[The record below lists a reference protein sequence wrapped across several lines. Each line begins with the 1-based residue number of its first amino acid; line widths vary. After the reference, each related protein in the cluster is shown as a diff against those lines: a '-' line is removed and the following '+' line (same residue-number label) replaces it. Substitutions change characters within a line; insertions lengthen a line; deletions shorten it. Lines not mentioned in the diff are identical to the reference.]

1 MVHSAKA
8 TESEAALKIERL
20 SAELRAHDIA
30 YHQKDAPTVS
40 DAEYDAMKR
49 ELKAL
54 EETYPHLAEQNSP
67 TKAVGAAPASGFKKH
82 KHLKPMLSLDNAF
95 DREDV
100 EDFLG
105 RVRRFLGLPEDE
117 TIECLCE
124 PKIDGVSFSATYK
137 DGKYATGSTRG
148 DGTEGEDITENLATV
163 GLPKTLSVPNP
174 PTLIEI
180 RGEVYM
186 DKRDF
191 LKLNERRKA
200 EEEPLFANPRNAA
213 AGSLRQLD
221 VSITESRKLHY
232 FAYGL
237 GEVEGLEIATQH
249 DFVMWC
255 KEVGFITNSETGIV
269 HDVNKIVQ
277 LHETLLRDRPN
288 LSYDIDGM
296 VIKVNR
302 LGWQQRLG
310 TVGRTPRWAIAY
322 KFPAEQAITVLEK
335 IDIQV
340 GRTGALTPVARLT
353 PVNVGGVLV
362 SNATL
367 HNEDEIERKDIRE
380 GDTVRIQRAGDVI
393 PQIVAVEKDKRPAAS
408 QAYHYPEICP
418 VCGSPAVREED
429 EAVRRCTGGLVC
441 KAQQVERL
449 KHFVS
454 RRAFD
459 IDGLGDKQIE
469 AFWQEGMIT
478 APADI
483 FTLEARNGAD
493 FPAIETREGFGEKST
508 TKLFA
513 AIEKAREVSLER
525 FIYALGIRHIGEGN
539 GSLLARHYGT
549 LAHWTNEMEKVAAG
563 DEAAKE
569 ELLSIHGVGDSVA
582 EAVHD
587 FFAVPEQKHL
597 FEALCQQVNVRDAE
611 KVASDSPVAGKT
623 VVFTGALTM
632 SRDEAKAEA
641 QSLGAKVAGSVSAK
655 TEYVVAGEDAGS
667 KLTKAKELGVKVLT
681 EAEWK
686 QLIGKA

>member
-1 MVHSAKA
+1 MAQSAKVS
-8 TESEAALKIERL
+8 ESEAASEIERL

-30 YHQKDAPTVS
+30 YHQKDAPSIT
-40 DAEYDAMKR
+40 DADYDAMKR
-49 ELKAL
+49 QLKAL
-54 EETYPHLAEQNSP
+54 EAAFPHLAEKDSP
-67 TKAVGAAPASGFKKH
+67 TKSVGAAPASGFKKH

-95 DREDV
+95 DAADV

-117 TIECLCE
+117 VIECLCE
-124 PKIDGVSFSATYK
+124 PKIDGVSFSATYRN
-137 DGKYATGSTRG
+137 GNYVSGSTRG

-163 GLPKTLSVPNP
+163 GLPKQLKAANP
-174 PTLIEI
+174 PALIEI

-200 EEEPLFANPRNAA
+200 EDEAVFANPRNAA

-221 VSITESRKLHY
+221 VSITASRTLHY

-237 GEVEGLEIATQH
+237 GEVQGLELETQH
-249 DFVMWC
+249 DFVEWC
-255 KEVGFITNSETGIV
+255 KQAGFTTNIETGIV
-269 HDVNKIVQ
+269 QDADKISK
-277 LHETLLRDRPN
+277 LHEKLLHQRPD
-288 LSYDIDGM
+288 LPYDIDGM

-302 LGWQQRLG
+302 LDWQQRLG

-353 PVNVGGVLV
+353 PINVGGVIV

-367 HNEDEIERKDIRE
+367 HNEDEINRKDIRE

-393 PQIVAVEKDKRPAAS
+393 PQIVAVEADKRPS
-408 QAYHYPEICP
+408 GSKPYAYPNTCP

-441 KAQQVERL
+441 RAQQVERL

-459 IDGLGDKQIE
+459 IDGLGEKQVD
-469 AFWQEGMIT
+469 AFWQESMIS

-483 FTLEARNGAD
+483 FTLKARNGTH
-493 FPAIETREGFGEKST
+493 FPALEAREGWGEKSA

-513 AIEKAREVSLER
+513 AIEKARNVSLER
-525 FIYALGIRHIGEGN
+525 FIYSLGIRHIGEGN
-539 GSLLARHYGT
+539 AALLARHYGT
-549 LAHWTNEMEKVAAG
+549 LAHWTAEMEKIASG
-563 DEAAKE
+563 DAAAKE
-569 ELLSIHGVGDSVA
+569 ELLLVHGVGNSVA
-582 EAVHD
+582 DAVHD
-587 FFAVPEQKHL
+587 FFAIPEQRAM
-597 FEALCQQVNVRDAE
+597 FDALCQQVNVRDAE

-623 VVFTGALTM
+623 VVFTGSLTM

-641 QSLGAKVAGSVSAK
+641 QALGAKVAGSVSAK
-655 TEYVVAGEDAGS
+655 TDYVVAGEDAGS
-667 KLTKAKELGVKVLT
+667 KLNKAKELGVRVLSET
-681 EAEWK
+681 EWK
-686 QLIGKA
+686 ALIGKA

>member
-1 MVHSAKA
+1 MAQSAKVS
-8 TESEAALKIERL
+8 EREAAMEIERL
-20 SAELRAHDIA
+20 STELRAHDIA
-30 YHQKDAPTVS
+30 YHQKDAPTIS

-54 EETYPHLAEQNSP
+54 EEKYPHLAEKNSP
-67 TKAVGAAPASGFKKH
+67 TKSVGAAPASGFKKH
-82 KHLKPMLSLDNAF
+82 KHLKPMLSLENAF
-95 DREDV
+95 DGEDV
-100 EDFLG
+100 EDFFA
-105 RVRRFLGLPEDE
+105 RVRRFLGLSADE
-117 TIECLCE
+117 VIECLCE
-124 PKIDGVSFSATYK
+124 PKIDGISFSATYK
-137 DGKYATGSTRG
+137 NGKYVTGSTRG

-163 GLPKTLSVPNP
+163 GLPKTLNVTKP
-174 PTLIEI
+174 PAVVEI

-221 VSITESRKLHY
+221 VSITESRKLNY

-237 GEVEGLEIATQH
+237 GEAEDFEIETQH
-249 DFVMWC
+249 DFVTWC
-255 KEVGFITNSETGIV
+255 KQAGFVTNSETGIA
-269 HDVNKIVQ
+269 HDAEKIGK
-277 LHETLLRDRPN
+277 LHEKLLHQRPD
-288 LSYDIDGM
+288 LPYDIDGM

-302 LGWQQRLG
+302 LDWQQRLG

-393 PQIVAVEKDKRPAAS
+393 PQIVAVEKDKRPAHS
-408 QAYHYPEICP
+408 KAYHYPDTCP

-459 IDGLGDKQIE
+459 IDGLGEKQIF
-469 AFWQEGMIT
+469 AFWEEDMIA

-483 FTLEARNGAD
+483 FTLEMRNGKD
-493 FPAIETREGFGEKST
+493 FQPLEEREGWGEKSA
-508 TKLFA
+508 TKLFT
-513 AIEKAREVSLER
+513 AITKARNVSLER

-539 GSLLARHYGT
+539 GSLLAKHYGT
-549 LAHWTNEMEKVAAG
+549 LTHWTEEMEKVAAG
-563 DEAAKE
+563 DVAAKE
-569 ELLSIHGVGDSVA
+569 ELLSIHGVGNSVA

-587 FFAVPEQKHL
+587 FFAVPEQKQI
-597 FEALCQQVNVRDAE
+597 FDALCLQVNVRDAE

-623 VVFTGALTM
+623 VVFTGALAM

-655 TEYVVAGEDAGS
+655 TDYVVAGEDAGS
-667 KLTKAKELGVKVLT
+667 KLTKAKELGVTVLT

-686 QLIGKA
+686 ALIGKA